1 MKNIDN
7 IILKTS
13 KDLDIPKEKVKLVVD
28 EYWNEV
34 YSKLLSL
41 EATTVYIRN
50 VGLITI
56 SRYKLRK
63 FISRY
68 ISKIRSYD
76 KTTKFSDSE
85 KQVIVEKTKNKL
97 RKALIQR
104 DIIAKYNLK

>member
-28 EYWNEV
+28 EYWNEICNKV
-34 YSKLLSL
+34 ITL

-63 FISRY
+63 FILKQ
-68 ISKIRSYD
+68 IDKIRGLKKVD
-76 KTTKFSDSE
+76 KFTEEE
-85 KQVIVEKTKNKL
+85 KPILRERAKKKL
-97 RKALIQR
+97 EKALIQR
-104 DIIAKYNLK
+104 NIIAKYNLK

>member
-28 EYWNEV
+28 GYWNEV
-34 YSKLLSL
+34 YDKLLSL

-63 FISRY
+63 FILRF
-68 ISKIRSYD
+68 IDKIRKMKKSEKYN
-76 KTTKFSDSE
+76 DSE
-85 KQVIVEKTKNKL
+85 KHAMVETTKRKL
-97 RKALIQR
+97 RKALVQR
-104 DIIAKYNLK
+104 DIIAKYNLE

>member
-7 IILKTS
+7 IVLKTS

-28 EYWNEV
+28 GYWNEV
-34 YSKLLSL
+34 YDKLLSL
-41 EATTVYIRN
+41 EATTVYIRH

-63 FISRY
+63 FILRF
-68 ISKIRSYD
+68 IDKIRNMKKSEKYN
-76 KTTKFSDSE
+76 DSE
-85 KQVIVEKTKNKL
+85 KQEMIEKTKKKL
-97 RKALIQR
+97 SKALIQR